1 MTNSRIIEIYLNRTG
16 KQQNYSANL

>member
-16 KQQNYSANL
+16 KQQNYSADL